1 MARVLPHF
9 IQHRPRSEE
18 LVCLHEGGHVQFI
31 LAARTLPEFVEIVQD
46 AEPYGR
52 TRALQFTGRRKRVI
66 AVAGYAV
73 ELYLHKAARL
83 VDANGNGVSD
93 KLFIQEAVANHA
105 ANDKIMFF
113 GENRELATGCWPR
126 TDDQRFMECGDRMLQ
141 FLNVAFLNDFATELL
156 NKQRLGK
163 AEIERIGRRHG
174 VIQPRLR
181 RR

>member
-1 MARVLPHF
+1 
-9 IQHRPRSEE
+9 
-18 LVCLHEGGHVQFI
+18 
-31 LAARTLPEFVEIVQD
+31 
-46 AEPYGR
+46 
-52 TRALQFTGRRKRVI
+52 
-66 AVAGYAV
+66 V